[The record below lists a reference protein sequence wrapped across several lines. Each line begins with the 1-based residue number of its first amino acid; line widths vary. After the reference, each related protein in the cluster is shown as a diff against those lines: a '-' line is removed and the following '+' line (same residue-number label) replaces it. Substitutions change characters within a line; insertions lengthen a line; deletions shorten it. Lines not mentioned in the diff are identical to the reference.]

1 MAANINRKGRSRTV
15 PFVMFDH
22 RIIDS
27 PAWADLGGT
36 AAKLLLYLGR
46 CYNGSN
52 NGTLHLSERAAAD
65 AIGVGRGAAAAAFD
79 ELEQHGFIRPT
90 QKGAFSVKIRL
101 ATSWRLTFHATATGS
116 ATHEYR
122 DWRPDQ
128 PRS

>member
-1 MAANINRKGRSRTV
+1 MAANINRKGRNRTV

-90 QKGAFSVKIRL
+90 QKGAFSVKVRL
-101 ATSWRLTFHATATGS
+101 ATSWRLTFHATATSS

-122 DWRPDQ
+122 DWKPDVP
-128 PRS
+128 PR